1 VTGSRHGSA
10 AGRAPRASRDSA
22 RGQASVE
29 LLGALP
35 AVLLTGLVVFQLLAI
50 GYAKVL
56 AGNAAEAAAL
66 SVAGGGEARRA
77 ARAAV
82 PGWSRARMR
91 VESRGNRVRV
101 RMRPPSP
108 LRAVAWALEVEAS
121 AAVAP

>member
-1 VTGSRHGSA
+1 VRGG
-10 AGRAPRASRDSA
+10 A
-22 RGQASVE
+22 RRSGGLARPARGFAGQASVE

-35 AVLLTGLVVFQLLAI
+35 AVLLTGLVVFQLLAV

-66 SVAGGGEARRA
+66 AVAGGGEARPA

-91 VESRGNRVRV
+91 VDAARGRIRV

-108 LRAVAWALEVEAS
+108 LRALARKLEVEARV
-121 AAVAP
+121 AVDP